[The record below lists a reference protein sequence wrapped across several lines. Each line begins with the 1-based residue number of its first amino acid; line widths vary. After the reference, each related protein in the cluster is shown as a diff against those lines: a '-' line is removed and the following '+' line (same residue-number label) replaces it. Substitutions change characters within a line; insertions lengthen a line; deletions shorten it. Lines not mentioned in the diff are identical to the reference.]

1 MAKAKKPRD
10 GKVQHTWKV
19 TRTNNQ
25 SIDVTADGL
34 TVIDGDLVFSTTD
47 VVVRV
52 IAANTYSDVELLGPQ
67 AASADASALFQSRT
81 KTRAQ

>member
-1 MAKAKKPRD
+1 MAKAKKPKG

-25 SIDVTADGL
+25 SVDVTADGL
-34 TVIDGDLVFSTTD
+34 TVIDGDLVFLISD

-52 IAANTYSDVELLGPQ
+52 IAANTYSDVELSGPQ
-67 AASADASALFQSRT
+67 TASADASTLFQSRT
-81 KTRAQ
+81 TTRAR